1 MADLRSRTSFV
12 QFVAVFETNTALF
25 FLFKDFIAFEHFS
38 ADQVTEYRVTTGRL
52 KLRER
57 VVSKQQYFI
66 IEKIN
71 QDNVKKTFIKSKCW
85 FLLLI

>member
-1 MADLRSRTSFV
+1 MADL
-12 QFVAVFETNTALF
+12 NTALF

-57 VVSKQQYFI
+57 VISKQQYFI

-71 QDNVKKTFIKSKCW
+71 QDNVKKNIHKIQM
-85 FLLLI
+85 LVLIADMTMQNL